1 MGKCNFKLTMSTT
14 TEQELIDNCNTQGA
28 SFTTISDVINFFIG
42 EGWTEEQAKTH
53 LRDSYP
59 NVTDWSF

>member
-1 MGKCNFKLTMSTT
+1 MYN
-14 TEQELIDNCNTQGA
+14 TEQELIDNSNTQGA
-28 SFTTISDVINFFIG
+28 SFTTISDVINFFIS
-42 EGWTEEQAKTH
+42 EGWTEEQVKTH

>member
-1 MGKCNFKLTMSTT
+1 MYN
-14 TEQELIDNCNTQGA
+14 TEQELIDNCNSQGA
-28 SFTTISDVINFFIG
+28 SFTTISDVINFFINDA
-42 EGWTEEQAKTH
+42 GWTEEQAKTH

>member
-1 MGKCNFKLTMSTT
+1 MNHN
-14 TEQELIDNCNTQGA
+14 TEQELIDNCNAQGA

-42 EGWTEEQAKTH
+42 EGWTEEQTKTH

>member
-1 MGKCNFKLTMSTT
+1 MYNYK
-14 TEQELIDNCNTQGA
+14 TEQELITTANNQGA

-42 EGWTEEQAKTH
+42 EGWTEEQSKTH
-53 LRDSYP
+53 LRESFP